1 MIYVSLLND
10 KEDEIDES
18 RIELLISELEYAS
31 SLYKIE
37 PIVTMSA
44 KTNSSLKEICKF
56 YQIEDY
62 ITLYKG
68 YKIFIDNAIP
78 YGHILIR

>member
-10 KEDEIDES
+10 KEEAIDES

-37 PIVTMSA
+37 PIVSMSI
-44 KTNSSLKEICKF
+44 KTYSNLKEICQVVKN
-56 YQIEDY
+56 Y
-62 ITLYKG
+62 IALYKS